1 MPDDET
7 TPVPVPI
14 QIPKLARANWKLP
27 EQGLIKFGT
36 TKPAK
41 NRKGEAYDQPVA
53 IPWFRFCS
61 TDRDALKQ
69 LGAGEDGG
77 PVLEWKTGFGQDAW
91 QVTTRRS
98 RIRVTLPAN
107 PVSDPQYERFAG
119 GSRDRI
125 CDGET
130 CTLPRGSLVRR
141 GVTREEA
148 EEVDCVCAAE
158 GSLTCKPTTRLRV
171 MLPDLDPMIGVWRL
185 DCKGKHAAQ
194 ELPGMAAMI
203 VELQGQGLAHA
214 WLDLA
219 ERSEYGW
226 NPRTKKREL
235 HHYVTPRLAPAAS
248 LAGLLT
254 GDALAVGGRPQ
265 HLALGPGRPSVGPMS
280 PEDVGH
286 FLDPGHPD
294 FEGPPSDHLYDPN
307 ERAGWD
313 ASEMQPEA
321 DDDIVDAEVVPDDTM
336 AGWDA
341 AEETAAEA
349 EAIAKRLRQRIA
361 MQFGDDLRHAL
372 AEKISEGR
380 TRSTKELDAG
390 ELERLAALARRSA
403 DGEVQVTLT
412 LGGEVKVIGR
422 KRG

>member
-14 QIPKLARANWKLP
+14 KIPKLARANWKLP

-265 HLALGPGRPSVGPMS
+265 HLALGSGRPAVGSFDPG
-280 PEDVGH
+280 PEDDVT
-286 FLDPGHPD
+286 PD
-294 FEGPPSDHLYDPN
+294 GIYQRDA
-307 ERAGWD
+307 ER
-313 ASEMQPEA
+313 EA
-321 DDDIVDAEVVPDDTM
+321 AEQQDDDIVDAEVVPDDTM
-336 AGWDA
+336 ADWDG
-341 AEETAAEA
+341 AEETTAEA